1 MRIDFVNFFKS
12 PIFWE
17 HGSTGAREIGNF
29 KTRYGVYQGPDSIH
43 TATARMFGSDLMGGE
58 DLPIEFESEES
69 VLDRDLKSGELPKMV
84 ESGEL
89 DLCYIS

>member
-1 MRIDFVNFFKS
+1 
-12 PIFWE
+12 
-17 HGSTGAREIGNF
+17 
-29 KTRYGVYQGPDSIH
+29 
-43 TATARMFGSDLMGGE
+43 MFGSDLMGGE